1 MKDKFTLKKVTIH
14 IDQTLMERKKGL
26 YYLQATED
34 TSPLSF
40 QGKPYEIGEI
50 FGKWL
55 GNTIAAMD
63 KNNCKLIKIDISW
76 E

>member
-1 MKDKFTLKKVTIH
+1 MSKKFALKKVTIH
-14 IDQTLMERKKGL
+14 IDQSQIEKEKGL
-26 YYLQATED
+26 YYLQATSD

-40 QGKPYEIGEI
+40 QGKPYEIGEA

-63 KNNCKLIKIDISW
+63 INNCKLIKIDLSW